1 MSSTAVVEPPRT
13 DPDTGDGGAPYG
25 PFGPVLGTGGADPTT
40 VIPVSRGGRPLGV
53 FVVTAGRVRYR
64 PVVSADRIAVTVLAA
79 AALTAVSAGMAAVAA
94 RRRPPTVRT
103 ITMGPG
109 GWVSL
114 KGLPGAAPR
123 VVADGRRPWWARM
136 LRARR
141 LPG

>member
-1 MSSTAVVEPPRT
+1 MSTAVVEPPRT
-13 DPDTGDGGAPYG
+13 GPDTGGDGAPYG

-64 PVVSADRIAVTVLAA
+64 PVVAADRIAATVLAA
-79 AALTAVSAGMAAVAA
+79 TVLTAVSAGVAAVAA
-94 RRRPPTVRT
+94 SRRRPPTVRS

-114 KGLPGAAPR
+114 KGLPGAGPR
-123 VVADGRRPWWARM
+123 VVADGHRPWWARM

-141 LPG
+141 LSG